1 MEWNLLIPRNANP
14 ICVPLAYSFYKFLET
29 KAQAWKNKKEPVVDE
44 KKIYCKNCRFF
55 GTFLIFSGLY

>member
-1 MEWNLLIPRNANP
+1 MEWNLLTPRNANP

-44 KKIYCKNCRFF
+44 KRSTAKIAD
-55 GTFLIFSGLY
+55 FLEHS